1 MRRPTAIAASI
12 LMTSLSAACAEM
24 PSSHVVNTRLAANE
38 AATPYETCGGA
49 SSDAYTGIAS
59 RGDCAK
65 IAQQLHGLNEVTVE
79 FSDRYQAVAVPI
91 QVYTMSWITHV
102 DFVLPDGRLLGATP
116 FGVRIRNWSPAIH
129 SVRYTFHGDA
139 EKVLG
144 FALSQVG
151 KPYDYVGLSGYA
163 LHIGFLHQPGSW
175 FCSGLVQ
182 AAALKG
188 GVNLSGRSP
197 HMTSPV
203 QIRDSHLL
211 TKVDQTRTY
220 LAQRDEEQ
228 PTAAQAAYVPPP
240 PAPADAPTPIAYQPV
255 RAQLAPAL
263 APYPSIRST
272 PTAAAYELRG
282 METVTSPGG

>member
-1 MRRPTAIAASI
+1 MRRLTAIAASM
-12 LMTSLSAACAEM
+12 LLASLSAACADM
-24 PSSHVVNTRLAANE
+24 PSSHVINTRLAANE

-49 SSDAYTGIAS
+49 SDSSYAGIAT

-65 IAQQLHGLNEVTVE
+65 LASELHGLNEVTVE

-129 SVRYTFHGDA
+129 SVRYTFHADA

-163 LHIGFLHQPGSW
+163 LHIGFLHQPDSW
-175 FCSGLVQ
+175 FCSALVQ

-188 GVNLSGRSP
+188 GVDLSGRSP

-203 QIRDSHLL
+203 QIRDSRVL
-211 TKVDQTRTY
+211 TKLEQTPTY
-220 LAQRDEEQ
+220 LAERGEQ
-228 PTAAQAAYVPPP
+228 PVVAPAAYQP
-240 PAPADAPTPIAYQPV
+240 PAPAAAPTPVAYQP
-255 RAQLAPAL
+255 AQAQVTPIL
-263 APYPSIRST
+263 APYPSIRSMTT

-282 METVTSPGG
+282 MEPISSPGG